1 MARSPTVLLTIP
13 LRFAWRHNAGRT
25 EVLPPADRERENFM
39 PLKRNP
45 GKKSTKWAVIG
56 LVVSGMLVLAAFPVV
71 SAKKGNTKSRVTA
84 TST

>member
-1 MARSPTVLLTIP
+1 MARSPTVLFDNSLAFC
-13 LRFAWRHNAGRT
+13 LASQCRVNGSSA
-25 EVLPPADRERENFM
+25 PADRERENYM